1 MTMPTNRKP
10 RKSYDPNRRLERCAA
25 IMERTVARMP
35 IRKDAARDIEIAAHI
50 ALDRLLKGGDK
61 DSLYVLASAID
72 VAHELAKDPV
82 RGVGADYLAEIEAGM
97 AAIVRAKKHGD
108 LTGTWKL
115 AGDDAEWVSTA
126 LAVHDAQLE
135 LASRALVIETIKTVT
150 ERVEGGSK
158 ETEFEEMML
167 EAA

>member
-1 MTMPTNRKP
+1 MSRSQKP
-10 RKSYDPNRRLERCAA
+10 RKKYNPNRRLERCAV
-25 IMERTVARMP
+25 IMERAVARMP
-35 IRKDAARDIEIAAHI
+35 IREDAKRDIEIAAHI

-72 VAHELAKDPV
+72 VAHELAKDPA
-82 RGVGADYLAEIEAGM
+82 RGVGAEYLADIEAGM

-108 LTGTWKL
+108 LTGVWKL
-115 AGDDAEWVSTA
+115 SGDDADRVSTA

-135 LASRALVIETIKTVT
+135 IASRELVVDCINVVT
-150 ERVEGGSK
+150 ARVEGGSK

>member
-1 MTMPTNRKP
+1 MPTN
-10 RKSYDPNRRLERCAA
+10 KSKRGKKYNPNRRLERCAV
-25 IMERTVARMP
+25 IMERAIARMP
-35 IRKDAARDIEIAAHI
+35 IRDDAKRDIEIAAHI

-108 LTGTWKL
+108 LTGVWKL
-115 AGDDAEWVSTA
+115 AGDDAERVSTA

-135 LASRALVIETIKTVT
+135 VASRELVVDTINIVT
-150 ERVEGGSK
+150 ARVEGGSK
-158 ETEFEEMML
+158 ETQFEEMML

>member
-1 MTMPTNRKP
+1 MP
-10 RKSYDPNRRLERCAA
+10 KSKSRGKQYNPSRRLGHCAS

-35 IRKDAARDIEIAAHI
+35 IREDAKRDIEIAAHI
-50 ALDRLLKGGDK
+50 ALERLLKGGDK

-72 VAHELAKDPV
+72 VSHELAKDPD
-82 RGVGADYLAEIEAGM
+82 RGVGADYQSEIESGM

-108 LTGTWKL
+108 RTGVWIL
-115 AGDDAEWVSTA
+115 AGDDAEFVSTA
-126 LAVHDAQLE
+126 LEIHDAQLE
-135 LASRALVIETIKTVT
+135 LASRAVVIETIKTVT

>member
-1 MTMPTNRKP
+1 MSRSQKP
-10 RKSYDPNRRLERCAA
+10 RKKYNPNRRLERCAS
-25 IMERTVARMP
+25 IMERAIARMP

-108 LTGTWKL
+108 RTGSWML
-115 AGDDAEWVSTA
+115 AGDDAERVGTA

-135 LASRALVIETIKTVT
+135 IASRELVVNTINIVT

-167 EAA
+167 QAA

>member
-1 MTMPTNRKP
+1 MSRSQKP
-10 RKSYDPNRRLERCAA
+10 RRKYDPSRRLSHCAS
-25 IMERTVARMP
+25 IMERSISRMP
-35 IRKDAARDIEIAAHI
+35 IRADAKRDIEIAAHI
-50 ALDRLLKGGDK
+50 ALERLLKGGDK
-61 DSLYVLASAID
+61 DSLYILASAID
-72 VAHELAKDPV
+72 VSHELAV
-82 RGVGADYLAEIEAGM
+82 RGVGAEYIAELDLGM

-108 LTGTWKL
+108 RTGSWML
-115 AGDDAEWVSTA
+115 AGDDAEFVSTA

>member
-1 MTMPTNRKP
+1 MPANKKP
-10 RKSYDPNRRLERCAA
+10 RKKYDPNRRLDRCAA
-25 IMERTVARMP
+25 IMERAVARMP

-82 RGVGADYLAEIEAGM
+82 RAVGADYLAEIEAGM
-97 AAIVRAKKHGD
+97 AAIVRTKKHGD
-108 LTGTWKL
+108 LTGVWKL

-135 LASRALVIETIKTVT
+135 IASRELVVDAINIVT
-150 ERVEGGSK
+150 ARVEGGSQ

-167 EAA
+167 QAA

>member
-1 MTMPTNRKP
+1 MP
-10 RKSYDPNRRLERCAA
+10 KSKSRGKQYNPNRRLGHCAS
-25 IMERTVARMP
+25 IMERSIARMP
-35 IRKDAARDIEIAAHI
+35 IRADAKRDIEIAAHI
-50 ALDRLLKGGDK
+50 AFERLLKGSDK

-72 VAHELAKDPV
+72 VSHELAV
-82 RGVGADYLAEIEAGM
+82 RGVGAEYLAELDLGM

-108 LTGTWKL
+108 RTGSWVLT
-115 AGDDAEWVSTA
+115 GDDAEFVSTA

-135 LASRALVIETIKTVT
+135 LASRAMVIETIKTVT